1 TLVDLSQRDVLHTES
16 TATSKGQR
24 LTVRRGDAAS
34 DPDDQRFVDALLD
47 DIDSVTFD
55 ETYDAKVARRVQA
68 ATRVV
73 TRRATRV
80 FEQHGLTHRGGVVL
94 RSTAFRVFLGLG
106 VLLWVWVTGGIV
118 AVVTPLRGGAIAAIA
133 GIVVGGWA
141 LAHAPWRHHRV
152 PLNSEGRDATG
163 HARAFRTFIETVEG
177 DQLRWAAGRPGIGHR
192 HPAVTLL
199 PYAIALG
206 LADSWFRRF
215 GEVMAQF
222 AAASTASGGVAWWAS
237 GTTFS
242 AVRSAQAATVTAPS
256 SSSSGGGGGG
266 SGGGGGGG
274 GSW

>member
-1 TLVDLSQRDVLHTES
+1 
-16 TATSKGQR
+16 
-24 LTVRRGDAAS
+24 
-34 DPDDQRFVDALLD
+34 
-47 DIDSVTFD
+47 
-55 ETYDAKVARRVQA
+55 
-68 ATRVV
+68 
-73 TRRATRV
+73 
-80 FEQHGLTHRGGVVL
+80 
-94 RSTAFRVFLGLG
+94 
-106 VLLWVWVTGGIV
+106 
-118 AVVTPLRGGAIAAIA
+118 
-133 GIVVGGWA
+133 
-141 LAHAPWRHHRV
+141 PWRHHRV